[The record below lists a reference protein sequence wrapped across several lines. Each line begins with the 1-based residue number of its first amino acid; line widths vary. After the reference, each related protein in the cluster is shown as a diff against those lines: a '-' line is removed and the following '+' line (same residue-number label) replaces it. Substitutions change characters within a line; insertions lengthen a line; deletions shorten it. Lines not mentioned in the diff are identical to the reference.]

1 MTKIPP
7 KCPSCGSQL
16 VVTQLG
22 CTHCDTA
29 IIGHYPL
36 SPFLRLSEDS
46 LRFLETFVRNR
57 GNIKEM
63 ERELGQ
69 SYWTLRSQLDKIIGE
84 MGFEVSPDEESLSN
98 RRKEI
103 LEQLGQGEIDAEEA
117 ARQLSALGGN

>member
-7 KCPSCGSQL
+7 KCPSCSSPL

-22 CTHCDTA
+22 CTHCDTT
-29 IIGHYPL
+29 IVGHYPL

-46 LRFLETFVRNR
+46 LQFLEAFVRNR
-57 GNIKEM
+57 GNVKEM

-69 SYWTLRSQLDKIIGE
+69 SYWIVRTRLDKIIEE
-84 MGFEVSPDEESLSN
+84 MGFEAPPDEESLSA

-103 LEQLGQGEIDAEEA
+103 LEQLHQGEISAEEA
-117 ARQLSALGGN
+117 AKGLTELGKR